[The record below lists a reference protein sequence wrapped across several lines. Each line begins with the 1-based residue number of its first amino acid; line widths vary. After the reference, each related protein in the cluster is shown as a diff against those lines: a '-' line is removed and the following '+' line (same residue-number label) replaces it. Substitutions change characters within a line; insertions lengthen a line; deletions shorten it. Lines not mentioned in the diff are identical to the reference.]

1 MGVFVAKGKTITSRK
16 GILQYGD
23 EVKPEYLGG
32 GGAAIES
39 LLAREVVVQADKSPV
54 VVAREAAAKAK
65 ADAEKKRKAMAK
77 KASPEKSAGDGA

>member
-32 GGAAIES
+32 GEAAVKS
-39 LLAREVVVQADKSPV
+39 LLERDHLVEADESPV
-54 VVAREAAAKAK
+54 VVAHEAAAEAK
-65 ADAEKKRKAMAK
+65 ADTEKKRKVIVK